1 MAGRTT
7 PRMKLWLAGSVLL
20 GGLAVQPAEAA
31 KLLPGQDPA
40 TFYPRSMY
48 LDQARMNAILTDG
61 ALWCMDPQAETCG
74 FISIVTGSSGNE
86 FHYDVIEKWDEHS
99 ILSTPVTGVLRDD
112 GALCEMT
119 TGTFDD
125 ISVTSTKGKPTSSA
139 RLEDIRAELRD
150 IWKDDVGVEYCYTYV
165 IEDPRD
171 PNIITQ
177 FVYADGEY
185 IDNPVSF
192 IVDKSP
198 DAMSRYDLRDL

>member
-1 MAGRTT
+1 MAGRKM
-7 PRMKLWLAGSVLL
+7 PRVGLWLAGFVLL
-20 GGLAVQPAEAA
+20 SGLAVLPAQAA

-48 LDQARMNAILTDG
+48 LDQAQMNAILADG
-61 ALWCMDPQAETCG
+61 ALWCMDRQGDTCG
-74 FISIVTGSSGNE
+74 FISVVTGSSGDE
-86 FHYDVIEKWDEHS
+86 FHYDVIEKWDDHS
-99 ILSTPVTGVLRDD
+99 VLTTPVTGMLRSD

-119 TGTFDD
+119 TGTFDN

-139 RLEDIRAELRD
+139 RLEEIRAELHD

-171 PNIITQ
+171 PDIITQ

-185 IDNPVSF
+185 IDNPISF
-192 IVDKSP
+192 TVDLSP